1 MVDTASLS
9 LTTRLSDLDSQ
20 GILSLRACD
29 RLAAEAREIAL
40 SARGYSF
47 SVRRESGLRLQAR
60 ACSITTHQL
69 PGPGVTVRSS
79 VQLFAAAEGGHI
91 WDHRLETPDGAE
103 FCRLLVRTDGLSAAG
118 EPLDLFRDARVFAD
132 AALLAAPPPFQ
143 GGCKQVQSAQMA
155 LYTDRNALGEHPLES
170 LWRIFDEGRWRFAE
184 RIGLTEEMIRRL
196 DTELPLVG
204 GVYEF
209 RRPPRP
215 GRELQLHAWIERID
229 RVRVFLRQAVYD
241 PADGQLLLS
250 AREEHT
256 LVSLSR
262 GRPRT
267 APVEYLELMADY
279 VERAPE
285 AE

>member
-1 MVDTASLS
+1 MVDTASLR

-20 GILSLRACD
+20 GTLSLRACD
-29 RLAAEAREIAL
+29 RLAAEARELAL
-40 SARGYSF
+40 AARGSGFSAR
-47 SVRRESGLRLQAR
+47 RENGIRLQAR
-60 ACSITTHQL
+60 ACSITTNQV
-69 PGPGVTVRSS
+69 PGPGVAVQSS
-79 VQLFAAAEGGHI
+79 VELFAGSGGEVI
-91 WDHRLETPDGAE
+91 WDHRLAAPDGAE
-103 FCRLLVRTDGLSAAG
+103 FCRLLLRTETLNAEGA
-118 EPLDLFRDARVFAD
+118 PCDLFGDARECAD
-132 AALLAAPPPFQ
+132 SALLEAPPPFQ

-155 LYTDRNALGEHPLES
+155 LFTDRNALGEHPLES

-196 DTELPLVG
+196 DTDLPLVG

-215 GRELQLHAWIERID
+215 GRELQLQAWIERID

-256 LVSLSR
+256 IVSLSR

-267 APVEYLELMADY
+267 APVEYLELLADY
-279 VERAPE
+279 VERDGD